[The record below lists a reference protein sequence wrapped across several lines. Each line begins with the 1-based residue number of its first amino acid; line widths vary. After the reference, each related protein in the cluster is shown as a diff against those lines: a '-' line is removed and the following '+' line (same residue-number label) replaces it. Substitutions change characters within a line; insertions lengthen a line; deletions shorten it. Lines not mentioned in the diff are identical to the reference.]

1 MGSVVALRPRAKEEL
16 TSSLGMLIALG
27 SWAMMFGALFF
38 TYAGVRSRAVTWPP
52 PGVPHLPVAL
62 PALNTVVLLASS
74 VAMSMGIRAL
84 SRGKRKAIVPALSA
98 AAILGAVFLALQ
110 FVVWKD
116 LWQKGLLPSTGVFG
130 SVFYGLTALHAVHV
144 AAGLVL
150 LLVLLG
156 RALGGAYTEH
166 TVSKVR
172 VPVMFWHFVDAVWL
186 LMFFAVYLF

>member
-1 MGSVVALRPRAKEEL
+1 MGEVVELRPRAREEF
-16 TSSLGMLIALG
+16 TSSLGMFIALG

-52 PGVPHLPVAL
+52 PGTPHLPVAL
-62 PALNTVVLLASS
+62 PALNTLVLLGSS
-74 VAMSMGIRAL
+74 VAMSVGIRAL
-84 SRGKRKAIVPALSA
+84 SRGNRRAIVPALSIA
-98 AAILGAVFLALQ
+98 SVLGAVFLALQ
-110 FVVWKD
+110 LVVWRD
-116 LWQKGLLPSTGVFG
+116 LWQKGLLPSTGVYG

-144 AAGLVL
+144 LAGLVV

-156 RALGGAYTEH
+156 RALGGGYTEH
-166 TVSKVR
+166 NVMKVR